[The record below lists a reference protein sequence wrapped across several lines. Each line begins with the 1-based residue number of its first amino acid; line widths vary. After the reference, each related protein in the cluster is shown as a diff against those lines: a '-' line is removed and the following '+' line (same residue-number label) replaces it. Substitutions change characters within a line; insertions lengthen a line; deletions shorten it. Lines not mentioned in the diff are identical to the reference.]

1 LKKNSNSNHVLAV
14 VTLTGL
20 ITYLHFGTMLEFS
33 QHVVLEEL
41 YYLPLLLGVL
51 RFGLKG
57 AIVTWLF
64 VTAAYMPF

>member
-1 LKKNSNSNHVLAV
+1 MKKHRTFNHILAV
-14 VTLTGL
+14 VTLTSS
-20 ITYLHFGTMLEFS
+20 ITYLHLGTMLQFS
-33 QHVVLEEL
+33 QRVVLEEL

>member
-1 LKKNSNSNHVLAV
+1 
-14 VTLTGL
+14 
-20 ITYLHFGTMLEFS
+20 MLQFS
-33 QHVVLEEL
+33 QRVVHEEL